1 MLRRRK
7 AARWDWTAAG
17 PPSTA
22 PATASTDAEP
32 EPVTLPGPGEPVSFA
47 AHIKPMFR
55 AKDRQSM
62 QFAFDL
68 WSYNDVR
75 AHAADILGRL
85 ERRHDALR
93 RRLAQRQVEVFRR
106 WTESGT
112 PA

>member
-1 MLRRRK
+1 MPG
-7 AARWDWTAAG
+7 WDWTPAG
-17 PPSTA
+17 PPDTT
-22 PATASTDAEP
+22 PAAAAADAEP
-32 EPVTLPGPGEPVSFA
+32 ESPVTLPGPGEPVSFA

-68 WSYNDVR
+68 WSYDDVR
-75 AHAADILGRL
+75 AHAAGILGRL
-85 ERRHDALR
+85 DDGTMPCDGAWP
-93 RRLAQRQVEVFRR
+93 AAQVEVFRR